1 LPLLPATKVTW
12 PNDVHFR
19 EGVGVRVRVLEAN
32 VRERVLVPDVVLET
46 TVRVRER
53 VLVPDVVRVLVPV
66 VLRVGVRDCDDCAS
80 ALKGKKAA
88 SSASS
93 TARRGIFSFCAR
105 GGGQGENAEQ
115 TDGPGRE

>member
-1 LPLLPATKVTW
+1 MPLLPATKVTW
-12 PNDVHFR
+12 PNDVHPR

-53 VLVPDVVRVLVPV
+53 VLVPDVVRVVVPV
-66 VLRVGVRDCDDCAS
+66 VLRVGERDGDGCAS

-93 TARRGIFSFCAR
+93 TARRGIFFLLRTRRGAR
-105 GGGQGENAEQ
+105 RERRSN
-115 TDGPGRE
+115 GRRRE

>member
-1 LPLLPATKVTW
+1 MPLLPATKVTW
-12 PNDVHFR
+12 PNDVHPR

-32 VRERVLVPDVVLET
+32 VRERVLVPDVV
-46 TVRVRER
+46 RV
-53 VLVPDVVRVLVPV
+53 VVPV
-66 VLRVGVRDCDDCAS
+66 VLRVGERDGDGCAS

-105 GGGQGENAEQ
+105 GGGQGENAAR
-115 TDGPGRE
+115 DGPGRE

>member
-1 LPLLPATKVTW
+1 MHP
-12 PNDVHFR
+12 R

-53 VLVPDVVRVLVPV
+53 VLVPDVVRVVVPV
-66 VLRVGVRDCDDCAS
+66 VLRVGVRDCDGCAN

-115 TDGPGRE
+115 TDGEESKKKKRRLPQ